1 MVLAWL
7 GGETA
12 VGTLGRTW
20 KLYKQSFAVLGAD
33 TEILLFPVMSAVSA
47 VLVAAAFFF
56 PLYFSGTLLAIK
68 DGAGGWADYA
78 VLFVWYYLNYFVV
91 IFFNSA
97 LVACANIRLSGGNP
111 TVAEGLRV
119 AMSRITRIAAWAFVA
134 ATVGIVLSWLR
145 DRGNR
150 LVRLLS
156 SGLAVGWA
164 LITYLII
171 PVIII
176 ENRNVSDGM
185 LRSSEL
191 FRKHWGEQV
200 AGSFGFGLLN
210 LLLLVP
216 GLLLGWLVYPYD
228 LGAAIILTM
237 VYILLLAA
245 VSSAVK
251 GIFTVALYR
260 FATDGVAP
268 YGFDAD
274 SIDPN
279 WRYHRRLNDPGR
291 SS

>member
-1 MVLAWL
+1 M
-7 GGETA
+7 
-12 VGTLGRTW
+12 GTLGRTW

-33 TEILLFPVMSAVSA
+33 AEILLFPVLSAVSA
-47 VLVAAAFFF
+47 VLVAAAFFV
-56 PLYFSGTLLAIK
+56 PLYFDGTFLEIK
-68 DGAGGWADYA
+68 NGIAGWDDYA

-97 LVACANIRLSGGNP
+97 LVACANIRLSGGDP
-111 TVAEGLRV
+111 TVADGLRV

-134 ATVGIVLSWLR
+134 ATVGLVLSWLR
-145 DRGNR
+145 DRRNR
-150 LVRLLS
+150 LVRLIS
-156 SGLAVGWA
+156 SGIAVGWA

-200 AGSFGFGLLN
+200 TGSFGFGLLN
-210 LLLLVP
+210 LILLLP
-216 GLLLGWLVYPYD
+216 GLLLGWLVFPYD
-228 LGAAIILTM
+228 AGAAVILTL
-237 VYILLLAA
+237 VYILILSA

-260 FATDGVAP
+260 FASDGVAP
-268 YGFDAD
+268 EGFDAD
-274 SIDPN
+274 SMDPN
-279 WRYHRRLNDPGR
+279 WRYHRRLSDPR
-291 SS
+291 ESSW